1 MDSQLPDTYIREREL
16 IVAAQLGDRAAF
28 KSIYET
34 HRERIYN
41 LTYYL
46 LNDSRLVEDVVQ
58 TVFLKILRGLPGF
71 RFEANLSTWI
81 YQIAVNECQN
91 QNRRRSMKQVSFES
105 LLGSGEEADN
115 LSIPENQHLRNER
128 RAIIRQAVLQL
139 SPKLREVVILK
150 YIEGLSY
157 DEMATVLDCAAGT
170 VASRLNRALSRLEKQ
185 LRPLKRIL

>member
-1 MDSQLPDTYIREREL
+1 MNSQPSDTHVPEKEL

-28 KSIYET
+28 KTIYEA
-34 HRERIYN
+34 HQERVFN

-46 LNDSRLVEDVVQ
+46 LNDPRLVEDVVQ

-91 QNRRRSMKQVSFES
+91 QNRQRRMKQVSFES
-105 LLGSGEEADN
+105 LLGSGEEADD
-115 LSIPENQHLRNER
+115 LSIPENRHVRNER
-128 RAIIRQAVLQL
+128 RAIIRQAVLEL

-185 LRPLKRIL
+185 LRPLRRIL